1 MLLGYGKNMKNPTI
15 SLLFPTIILNGGL
28 NRLFTQKELNFVNYH
43 KDKVRENNGNVITI
57 NGYILNEIEMKDLKN
72 ICLVYLNFYLKEIY
86 KAKDDVEIYITQSWI
101 NYSNKNEWHHRHNHP
116 NSILSGVLY
125 INTNETDKIKFYDE
139 KYNNI
144 EIEPKVFDQNN
155 AKSWWIK
162 VKDGDLLIFP
172 SSLEHEVP
180 KVIGDK
186 QRISIAFNSF
196 IKGNLGDISY
206 STELVL

>member
-1 MLLGYGKNMKNPTI
+1 MKNPTI

>member
-1 MLLGYGKNMKNPTI
+1 MKNPTI

-206 STELVL
+206 STELKL